1 MKILIVDDDK
11 NMTRTLKDILVFSGF
26 EADETFNG
34 KDALCKIAAS
44 NYDCILSDV
53 KMPEMDG
60 MALHQRIK
68 SIQPSLPV
76 VLMTAHTPQ
85 EVLKQGLTEGVAKIF
100 HKPMDMDLVIA
111 FLHTLET
118 VL

>member
-26 EADETFNG
+26 EAEETFSG
-34 KDALCKIAAS
+34 KDALSRISEAS
-44 NYDCILSDV
+44 YDCILSDV

-60 MALHQRIK
+60 MALHQKIK
-68 SIQPSLPV
+68 SLKPCLPV

-85 EVLKQGLTEGVAKIF
+85 EVLKKGLSDGVAKIF
-100 HKPMDMDLVIA
+100 HKPMDMDHVID
-111 FLHTLET
+111 FLRTIKPS
-118 VL
+118 V

>member
-34 KDALCKIAAS
+34 KDALSRITDAS
-44 NYDCILSDV
+44 YDCVLSDV

-68 SIQPSLPV
+68 ALKPDLPV

-85 EVLKQGLTEGVAKIF
+85 EVLKKGLLEGVAKIF
-100 HKPMDMDLVIA
+100 HKPMDMDVVID
-111 FLHTLET
+111 FLRTIQGSL
-118 VL
+118 

>member
-11 NMTRTLKDILVFSGF
+11 NMTRTLKDILVLSGF

-34 KDALCKIAAS
+34 KDALCKIAQS
-44 NYDCILSDV
+44 SYDCVLSDV

-68 SIQPSLPV
+68 TIQPGLPV

-85 EVLKQGLTEGVAKIF
+85 EVLKKGLTEGVTKVF

-111 FLHTLET
+111 FLQSLKTS
-118 VL
+118 V